1 MTELAEHVRQAWLVD
16 THEHMQPEQRYVE
29 EGPDVLV
36 DLFGNYVA
44 ADLVSAGATQEAVN
58 ALLDSTNVDIEQR
71 WAGVSEAWQHC
82 RHTGYGE
89 ATRSVAREVYGM
101 DEIHVAG
108 IEAAAVINR
117 KLRQPGERLR
127 LLRQRGRLD
136 HIQTDDMQWLCAPD
150 ESGPDFFLY
159 DFSLRDFAVGVFD
172 PQALAKETG
181 IEVRDMASLDAGL
194 EALYARY
201 GPLAIAVK
209 TQHAY
214 DRTLLWRKRKPA
226 EVATVLAR
234 HLRGEELTVAERLC
248 LGDWC
253 LDRGAA
259 LAAEYNLPLK
269 IHTGYYA
276 GNNRM
281 PVDFIRPGNLC
292 ALLAEHL
299 DTRFVLMHS
308 GWPYDAEL
316 AALAKHYANVWV
328 DMCWAWSIDP
338 HSNVDFLRRMIHSVP
353 LNKIFAFG
361 GDTAW
366 PNGAVA
372 YAQQARRG
380 VTRALQAEVDQGTF
394 DESEAM
400 ALATQFMSGN
410 QYACFD
416 VNGRRA
422 TLRAAL
428 AGEG

>member
-1 MTELAEHVRQAWLVD
+1 MSALAEHIESTWLVD
-16 THEHMQPEQRYVE
+16 THEHLRPESAWVE

-44 ADLVSAGATQEAVN
+44 ADLISAGASQPAVDL
-58 ALLDSTNVDIEQR
+58 LLDNDNADIEQR
-71 WAGVSEAWQHC
+71 WQGVSEAWSHC
-82 RHTGYGE
+82 RFTGYGE
-89 ATRSVAREVYGM
+89 AVRCAAREVYGM
-101 DEIHVAG
+101 EDITVAG
-108 IEAAAVINR
+108 IEAAADVNR
-117 KLRQPGERLR
+117 RLRQPGERLR
-127 LLRQRGRLD
+127 ILRERGRLD
-136 HIQTDDMQWLCAPD
+136 HVQIDDMRWLCAPD

-159 DFSLRDFAVGVFD
+159 DFSLRDFANGSPD
-172 PQALAKETG
+172 LQALAAETG
-181 IEVRDMASLDAGL
+181 IEVRDVASLDDGL
-194 EALYARY
+194 EALYAKY

-214 DRTLLWRKRKPA
+214 DRTLLWRKRAAA
-226 EVATVLAR
+226 EVAPVLAK
-234 HLRGEELTVAERLC
+234 HLRGEALDVAERLC

-259 LAAEYNLPLK
+259 LAREHNLPLK

-281 PVDFIRPGNLC
+281 PTDFIKPGKLC

-299 DTRFVLMHS
+299 DTRFVLMHCA
-308 GWPYDAEL
+308 WPYDAEL

-338 HSNVDFLRRMIHSVP
+338 RSNVDSLRRMIHSVP
-353 LNKIFAFG
+353 VNKIFAFG

-366 PNGAVA
+366 PNMVVA

-380 VTRALQAEVDQGTF
+380 LTRALQAELVEGALNET
-394 DESEAM
+394 EAM
-400 ALATQFMSGN
+400 ALATRLMRDN

-416 VNGRRA
+416 VAGRRA
-422 TLRAAL
+422 SLRAVP
-428 AGEG
+428 GD

>member
-1 MTELAEHVRQAWLVD
+1 MTDLAAHIQREMLVD
-16 THEHMQPEQRYVE
+16 THEHMRNEQAWLD

-44 ADLVSAGATQEAVN
+44 ADLVSAGASQAAVDV
-58 ALLDSTNVDIEQR
+58 LLDGTNPDIEQR
-71 WAGVSEAWQHC
+71 WRGVSEAWSHC
-82 RHTGYGE
+82 HHSGYGE

-101 DEIHVAG
+101 EEISVAG
-108 IEAAAVINR
+108 IEAAAATNR
-117 KLRQPGERLR
+117 RLRQPGERLR
-127 LLRQRGRLD
+127 ILRERGRLD

-172 PQALAKETG
+172 AQALAEETG
-181 IEVRDMASLDAGL
+181 IEVRDLGSLDAAMQ
-194 EALYARY
+194 ALYAKY

-214 DRTLLWRKRKPA
+214 DRTLLWRRRA
-226 EVATVLAR
+226 REEVAPALAR
-234 HLRGEELTVAERLC
+234 HLRGEALDVAERLC

-259 LAAEYNLPLK
+259 LSAEYNLPLK

-281 PVDFIRPGNLC
+281 PVEFIRPGHLC
-292 ALLAEHL
+292 ALLAAHPG
-299 DTRFVLMHS
+299 TRFVLMHS

-338 HSNVDFLRRMIHSVP
+338 HSSADFLRRMIHSVP
-353 LNKIFAFG
+353 VNKIFAFG

-366 PNGAVA
+366 PNVAVA

-380 VTRALQAEVDQGTF
+380 LTRALQTEVHESHV
-394 DESEAM
+394 DEAAAM
-400 ALATQFMSGN
+400 ALATKLMRDN

-416 VNGRRA
+416 LAGRRA
-422 TLRAAL
+422 TLRERL
-428 AGEG
+428 AG